1 VIPIRAV
8 WTAPGNDVIQG
19 NNNVLIS
26 RMMNT
31 LKRELQNQ
39 QDQLLV
45 DHQDERI
52 VDGGASATIMF
63 HYLINPSFGNNGA
76 NITTP
81 IYHFDANEGQA
92 GTANWVLDQR
102 RDFTQRR
109 GY

>member
-1 VIPIRAV
+1 MRAV

-19 NNNVLIS
+19 NSNVLIS

-39 QDQLLV
+39 QDQLIV
-45 DHQDERI
+45 DHQDETV
-52 VDGGASATIMF
+52 VDGVASASIMF
-63 HYLINPSFGNNGA
+63 QYLINPTFIDNTA
-76 NITTP
+76 NLTTTL
-81 IYHFDANEGQA
+81 YHFDANEGDT

-102 RDFTQRR
+102 RDFIQRR

>member
-1 VIPIRAV
+1 VRAV
-8 WTAPGNDVIQG
+8 WTAPGNDIIQG
-19 NNNVLIS
+19 NSNVLIS

-45 DHQDERI
+45 DHQDETV
-52 VDGGASATIMF
+52 VDGGASASIMF
-63 HYLINPSFGNNGA
+63 HYLINPTFIDNGA

-81 IYHFDANEGQA
+81 IYHFDANQGEA

-102 RDFTQRR
+102 RDFIQRR